1 MAVKFLEAQ
10 RDGFYF
16 VNVFLEKDGAEFKA
30 QWSCIHEGDGSYI
43 DFYLH
48 EITKNKGAE
57 GASLSEDEVY
67 NIWSS
72 SDCEMAVNDRNS
84 LNLDQFNFDL
94 TDTQIWLSEIP
105 HQEDFEFTLNF
116 AINNEFMIQFN
127 GSDFSI
133 PHASEV
139 CWNNDVIQN
148 IAHYSIDSDELVKKL
163 GLDEVE
169 DMSIKE
175 IKEKLSPDPYG
186 DSKLVE
192 AFKKL

>member
-57 GASLSEDEVY
+57 GVSLSEDEVY

-72 SDCEMAVNDRNS
+72 SDCVMEDHLGVI
-84 LNLDQFNFDL
+84 NLDQFTFDV
-94 TDTQIWLSEIP
+94 TDTQIWLSETP
-105 HQEDFEFTLNF
+105 HQEDFEFTLVF
-116 AINNEFMIQFN
+116 AINNDFIIQFIDN
-127 GSDFSI
+127 EFYI
-133 PHASEV
+133 PHASEAS
-139 CWNNDVIQN
+139 WNNEVLQKL
-148 IAHYSIDSDELVKKL
+148 AYFSINTQDLVKKL